1 MASTTHSLSTMAS
14 KSSGSSLYYG
24 LNNNNSNSGN
34 SIRVLIPNDVNGSIA
49 SKSFP
54 ITPAMTVRDVSKL
67 VAHRMRVTN
76 PEDHGLYTLQDGVGE
91 CPDRDLGRKLSRFVV
106 HFPRVWRKAFPF
118 GFPQCFAFCR
128 CPTFKA

>member
-34 SIRVLIPNDVNGSIA
+34 SLRVLIPNDVNGSIA

-67 VAHRMRVTN
+67 VAHKMRVTN

-91 CPDRDLGRKLSRFVV
+91 CHDRVTSDKLFRDLSCTF
-106 HFPRVWRKAFPF
+106 RVWRNAEK
-118 GFPQCFAFCR
+118 GGDSG
-128 CPTFKA
+128 